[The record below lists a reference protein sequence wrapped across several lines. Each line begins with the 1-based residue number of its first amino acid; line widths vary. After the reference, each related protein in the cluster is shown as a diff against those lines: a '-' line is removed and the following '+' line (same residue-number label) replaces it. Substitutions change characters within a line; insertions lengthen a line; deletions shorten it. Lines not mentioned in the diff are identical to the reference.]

1 MSIFKLENVCY
12 SYEDEK
18 EVLKNINYTFD
29 KSSVYAI
36 TGKSGTGKT
45 TLLSLMSGLD
55 NPKSGKIFY
64 NGKDISNLNKDVYR
78 SHHVGVVF
86 QSFNL
91 LPYLSAVENVV
102 LSMDVANLK
111 MSNHDKIKKAI
122 SLLNDVGISEEKAN
136 RRILKLSGGEQQR
149 VAIARALSYDPEI
162 ILADEPTG
170 NLDSHNEEQIIN
182 IFKELA
188 YKKNKCI
195 IIVTHSKS
203 VANSADHIYNLQK
216 LTK

>member
-12 SYEDEK
+12 NYEDGK
-18 EVLKNINYTFD
+18 EVLKNINYVFD
-29 KSSVYAI
+29 KSRMYAI

-55 NPKSGKIFY
+55 NPKSGKIIY
-64 NGKDISNLNKDVYR
+64 NEKDISNLDKDFYR
-78 SHHVGVVF
+78 SHNIGVVF
-86 QSFNL
+86 QSLNL
-91 LPYLSAVENVV
+91 LPYLSAIENVM

-111 MSNHDKIKKAI
+111 INNYEKNKKAI
-122 SLLNDVGISEEKAN
+122 SLLKEVGISEEKSN
-136 RRILKLSGGEQQR
+136 RRVLKLSGGEQQR

-170 NLDSHNEEQIIN
+170 NLDSQNEEQIIK

-188 YKKNKCI
+188 YIKNKCI

-203 VANSADHIYNLQK
+203 LANSADYIYNLQNIK
-216 LTK
+216 

>member
-12 SYEDEK
+12 NYENGK
-18 EVLKNINYTFD
+18 EVLKNINYVFD
-29 KSSVYAI
+29 KSRMYAI

-55 NPKSGKIFY
+55 NPKSGKIIY
-64 NGKDISNLNKDVYR
+64 NEKDISNLDKDFYR
-78 SHHVGVVF
+78 SHNIGVVF
-86 QSFNL
+86 QSLNL
-91 LPYLSAVENVV
+91 LPYLSAIENVM

-111 MSNHDKIKKAI
+111 INNYEKNKKAI
-122 SLLNDVGISEEKAN
+122 SLLKEVGISEEKSN
-136 RRILKLSGGEQQR
+136 RRVLKLSGGEQQR

-162 ILADEPTG
+162 ILADEPIG
-170 NLDSHNEEQIIN
+170 NLDSQNEEQIIK

-188 YKKNKCI
+188 YIKNKCI

-203 VANSADHIYNLQK
+203 LANSADYIYNLQNIK
-216 LTK
+216 

>member
-12 SYEDEK
+12 NYENGK
-18 EVLKNINYTFD
+18 EVLKNINYVFD
-29 KSSVYAI
+29 KSRMYAI

-55 NPKSGKIFY
+55 NPKSGKIIY
-64 NGKDISNLNKDVYR
+64 NEKDISNLDKDFYR
-78 SHHVGVVF
+78 SHNIGVVF
-86 QSFNL
+86 QSLNL
-91 LPYLSAVENVV
+91 LPYLSAIENVM

-111 MSNHDKIKKAI
+111 INNYEKNKKAI
-122 SLLNDVGISEEKAN
+122 SLLKEVGISEEKSN
-136 RRILKLSGGEQQR
+136 RRVLKLSGGEQQR

-170 NLDSHNEEQIIN
+170 NLDSQNEEQIIK

-188 YKKNKCI
+188 CIKNKCI

-203 VANSADHIYNLQK
+203 LANSADYIYNLQNIK
-216 LTK
+216 

>member
-12 SYEDEK
+12 NYENGK
-18 EVLKNINYTFD
+18 EVLKNINYVFD
-29 KSSVYAI
+29 KSRMYAI

-55 NPKSGKIFY
+55 NPKSGKIIY
-64 NGKDISNLNKDVYR
+64 NEKDISNLDKDFYR
-78 SHHVGVVF
+78 SHNIGVVF
-86 QSFNL
+86 QSLNL
-91 LPYLSAVENVV
+91 LPYLSAIENVM

-111 MSNHDKIKKAI
+111 INNYEKNKKAI
-122 SLLNDVGISEEKAN
+122 SLLKEVGISEEKSN
-136 RRILKLSGGEQQR
+136 RRVLKLSGGEQQR

-170 NLDSHNEEQIIN
+170 NLDSQNEEQIIK

-188 YKKNKCI
+188 YIKNKCI

-203 VANSADHIYNLQK
+203 LANSADYIYNLQNIK
-216 LTK
+216 

>member
-1 MSIFKLENVCY
+1 MSIFKLDNVCY
-12 SYEDEK
+12 NYENGK
-18 EVLKNINYTFD
+18 EVLKNINYVFD
-29 KSSVYAI
+29 KSRMYAI

-55 NPKSGKIFY
+55 NPKSGKIIY
-64 NGKDISNLNKDVYR
+64 NEKDISNLDKDFYR
-78 SHHVGVVF
+78 SHNIGVVF
-86 QSFNL
+86 QSLNL
-91 LPYLSAVENVV
+91 LPYLSAIENVM

-111 MSNHDKIKKAI
+111 INNYEKNKKAI
-122 SLLNDVGISEEKAN
+122 SLLKEVGISEEKSN
-136 RRILKLSGGEQQR
+136 RRVLKLSGGEQQR

-170 NLDSHNEEQIIN
+170 NLDSQNEEQIIK

-188 YKKNKCI
+188 YIKNKCI

-203 VANSADHIYNLQK
+203 LANSADYIYNLQNIK
-216 LTK
+216 